1 MNIRSFLPPSFFAL
15 LLVGCSSGTT
25 TGAGAD
31 AATAAPDTGPAVAD
45 GGTDAEVV
53 ADAAATKPVTPQI
66 ASVAKMTG
74 SLHVTWKLNDT
85 GLSGVELWR
94 NKDTGAYA
102 KLLGLPGSATN
113 YHDTSAD
120 AAGSNYCYQVMT
132 MKGDVASD
140 KSNEVCGTP

>member
-1 MNIRSFLPPSFFAL
+1 MNIRSFLIPSVLAL
-15 LLVGCSSGTT
+15 CVFGCSSGTT
-25 TGAGAD
+25 TGTGAD
-31 AATAAPDTGPAVAD
+31 ADTSTSDTGTADAD
-45 GGTDAEVV
+45 GGADAELVV
-53 ADAAATKPVTPQI
+53 DAAVTKPITPQI
-66 ASVAKMTG
+66 ASVAKMSG
-74 SLHVTWKLNDT
+74 ALHVTWKLNDT

-94 NKDTGAYA
+94 KKDAGTYA

-132 MKGDVASD
+132 VKGDAASD